1 MQRRGASV
9 LDSARRQNG
18 QTSSLRRTQR
28 AESSCLAPA
37 SSQTA
42 RRRFTLR
49 QRRAQLVHT
58 SSPSWTTQRGG
69 AGARHRCALATS
81 ATTALPAPR
90 THPRI
95 RRGLGGHRPTTILP
109 PPCHHHLATT
119 ASLPPLP
126 HRLATTTSP
135 PPCRHRLAA
144 TPLPPLPC
152 RHRVAATPLPLL
164 SCRHRLAATPLPS
177 LPCHHRLALKAS
189 APPNPPR
196 ESLQMQVATAAAP
209 NLNLTAG

>member
-1 MQRRGASV
+1 MASKPMACLPATPTRGTC
-9 LDSARRQNG
+9 
-18 QTSSLRRTQR
+18 QTSSLTQR
-28 AESSCLAPA
+28 AESSCSAPP

-49 QRRAQLVHT
+49 QRRAQLVRM

-81 ATTALPAPR
+81 ATAAPPAPR

-95 RRGLGGHRPTTILP
+95 RRGLGGHRPTTTLP

-119 ASLPPLP
+119 ASPPPRP

-152 RHRVAATPLPLL
+152 RHRFVATPLP
-164 SCRHRLAATPLPS
+164 P

-189 APPNPPR
+189 AAPNPPR

-209 NLNLTAG
+209 NLNLTAV